1 MNNHINKN
9 KISLIFPLLVFI
21 IASLFLCGCGQEKV
35 NDAVTKGYSVT
46 DDFGNKLHFSEK
58 PKRILGTTANIEEI
72 LLELVPPERMAAISE
87 QNIDKEISLMP
98 DEAAKVK
105 KVIPNLAPLET
116 IIAQHPDL
124 VFMQIKNNQAAA
136 DTLTEMGIRVF
147 RMKTPV
153 TLPMIRDRIHIMS
166 IAVGEIERGNQML
179 QKLDEKVAEVKKR
192 TGNLPRDKKKIVIG
206 FSSLGASGS
215 ATGLFHNICEESGVV
230 NGGAV
235 SGISYAER
243 ISDERIVKVNPDIFI
258 IVDEGTANDYGRQT
272 VRKIMDDAA
281 LRNVKAVQNQ
291 HFIIFKYR
299 YKYSNSQHFG
309 DAVTLIAKGAYP
321 ELFEGAKNTSVK
333 VQ

>member
-1 MNNHINKN
+1 MKNKN
-9 KISLIFPLLVFI
+9 YYYCLLLIFI
-21 IASLFLCGCGQEKV
+21 IASLFFCGCKQEEEK
-35 NDAVTKGYSVT
+35 NAATKGYSVT
-46 DDFGNKLHFSEK
+46 DDFGNKLHFTEK
-58 PKRILGTTANIEEI
+58 PKRILGTTANIEDI
-72 LLELVPPERMAAISE
+72 LLELVPPDRMAAVSE
-87 QNIDKEISLMP
+87 QNINREISLMP

-124 VFMQIKNNQAAA
+124 VFMQIKNNQAA

-166 IAVGEIERGNQML
+166 IAVGEIERGNLML
-179 QKLDEKVAEVKKR
+179 QKLDEKVSAVKKR
-192 TGNLPRDKKKIVIG
+192 TGNLPRDKRKIVIG

-215 ATGLFHNICEESGVV
+215 ATGLFHNICEESGVL

-258 IVDEGTANDYGRQT
+258 VADEGAANDYGKKT
-272 VRKIMDDAA
+272 VKKIMEDAA

-291 HFIIFKYR
+291 HFIILKYR

-321 ELFEGAKNTSVK
+321 ELFEDEKGTSVK
-333 VQ
+333 VK

>member
-1 MNNHINKN
+1 MNNHIKN
-9 KISLIFPLLVFI
+9 KSSLIFLLLVSI
-21 IASLFLCGCGQEKV
+21 IASLFVCGCKQEEEK
-35 NDAVTKGYSVT
+35 NAATKGYSVT
-46 DDFGNKLHFSEK
+46 DDFGNKLHFMEK

-98 DEAAKVK
+98 DEASKVK

-136 DTLTEMGIRVF
+136 DTLTEMGVRVF

-192 TGNLPRDKKKIVIG
+192 TGNLPRDKKKSYRI
-206 FSSLGASGS
+206 FQSGGKRQRDRS
-215 ATGLFHNICEESGVV
+215 
-230 NGGAV
+230 V
-235 SGISYAER
+235 SQY
-243 ISDERIVKVNPDIFI
+243 
-258 IVDEGTANDYGRQT
+258 
-272 VRKIMDDAA
+272 
-281 LRNVKAVQNQ
+281 L
-291 HFIIFKYR
+291 
-299 YKYSNSQHFG
+299 
-309 DAVTLIAKGAYP
+309 
-321 ELFEGAKNTSVK
+321 
-333 VQ
+333 

>member
-1 MNNHINKN
+1 MNNHIKN
-9 KISLIFPLLVFI
+9 KSSLIFLLLVSI
-21 IASLFLCGCGQEKV
+21 IASLFVCGCKQEEEK
-35 NDAVTKGYSVT
+35 NAATKGYSVT
-46 DDFGNKLHFSEK
+46 DDFGNKLHFMEK

-136 DTLTEMGIRVF
+136 DTLTEMGVRVF

-215 ATGLFHNICEESGVV
+215 AKRCGERGSGYRCCTR
-230 NGGAV
+230 GA
-235 SGISYAER
+235 
-243 ISDERIVKVNPDIFI
+243 D
-258 IVDEGTANDYGRQT
+258 Q
-272 VRKIMDDAA
+272 
-281 LRNVKAVQNQ
+281 
-291 HFIIFKYR
+291 
-299 YKYSNSQHFG
+299 
-309 DAVTLIAKGAYP
+309 
-321 ELFEGAKNTSVK
+321 
-333 VQ
+333 

>member
-1 MNNHINKN
+1 MPMYIKN
-9 KISLIFPLLVFI
+9 KSSLIFLLLVSI
-21 IASLFLCGCGQEKV
+21 IASLFFCGCKQEEEKIV
-35 NDAVTKGYSVT
+35 VTKGYSVT
-46 DDFGNKLHFSEK
+46 DDFGNKLHFTKK

-72 LLELVPPERMAAISE
+72 LLELIPPERMAAVSE
-87 QNIDKEISLMP
+87 QNIDKDFSLMP
-98 DEAAKVK
+98 DEAAKVN

-116 IIAQHPDL
+116 IIAQHPDM

-136 DTLTEMGIRVF
+136 DTLTEMGSCVF

-153 TLPMIRDRIHIMS
+153 TLHMIRNRIHIMI
-166 IAVGEIERGNQML
+166 IAVGEVERGNQML
-179 QKLDEKVAEVKKR
+179 QKLDEKVAGVKKR
-192 TGNLPRDKKKIVIG
+192 TGNFPRDKKKIVIG

-215 ATGLFHNICEESGVV
+215 ATGLFHNICEESGVI

-258 IVDEGTANDYGRQT
+258 VADEGAANDYGKKT
-272 VRKIMDDAA
+272 VKKIMEDAA

-309 DAVTLIAKGAYP
+309 DAVTLIARGAYP
-321 ELFEGAKNTSVK
+321 ELFEDAKDTSVK

>member
-1 MNNHINKN
+1 MNSYIKN
-9 KISLIFPLLVFI
+9 KSSLIFPLLVSI
-21 IASLFLCGCGQEKV
+21 IASLLLCGCKQEEEKIV
-35 NDAVTKGYSVT
+35 VTKGYSVT
-46 DDFGNKLHFSEK
+46 DDFGNKLHFTKK

-72 LLELVPPERMAAISE
+72 LLELIPPERMAAVSE
-87 QNIDKEISLMP
+87 QNIDKDFSLMP

-166 IAVGEIERGNQML
+166 IAVGEVERGNQML
-179 QKLDEKVAEVKKR
+179 QKLDEKVAAVKKR
-192 TGNLPRDKKKIVIG
+192 TGNLPIDERKIVIG

-215 ATGLFHNICEESGVV
+215 ATGLFHNICEESGVI

-258 IVDEGTANDYGRQT
+258 VADEGAANDYGKMT
-272 VRKIMDDAA
+272 VKKIMEDAA

-321 ELFEGAKNTSVK
+321 ELFEDEKGTD